1 MVIFN
6 SYVKLPEG
14 RFIYREKWG
23 HQLVTEG
30 APLDSLD
37 ITGFSARQRKVER
50 WQLWTPHRLSG
61 LGGKHLV
68 LVCPGGTSGSNWWFV
83 LVSHGSMD
91 INRNLI
97 LANLKHHWYPLI
109 HESYRMLSLMFLQ
122 LCLCWAKIKDLRT
135 THETSR
141 SYRILAIGKCFKL
154 GRP

>member
-50 WQLWTPHRLSG
+50 
-61 LGGKHLV
+61 
-68 LVCPGGTSGSNWWFV
+68 
-83 LVSHGSMD
+83 
-91 INRNLI
+91 
-97 LANLKHHWYPLI
+97 
-109 HESYRMLSLMFLQ
+109 
-122 LCLCWAKIKDLRT
+122 
-135 THETSR
+135 
-141 SYRILAIGKCFKL
+141 
-154 GRP
+154 